1 MYFCLTQG
9 YPRLQSSATKLRN
22 SLKQLDKR
30 WIDIKSK
37 FQWNKYLSSM
47 ANTYR
52 MKQVFTKTEKQG
64 MRTASVA
71 HGHYSILTPDSISK
85 DMRSKF
91 SILQGKS
98 TTDF

>member
-1 MYFCLTQG
+1 
-9 YPRLQSSATKLRN
+9 
-22 SLKQLDKR
+22 
-30 WIDIKSK
+30 
-37 FQWNKYLSSM
+37 M